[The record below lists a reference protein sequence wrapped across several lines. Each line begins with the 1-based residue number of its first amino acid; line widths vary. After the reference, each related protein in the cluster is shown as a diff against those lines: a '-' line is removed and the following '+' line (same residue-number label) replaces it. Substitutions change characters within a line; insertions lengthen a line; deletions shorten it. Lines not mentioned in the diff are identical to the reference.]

1 MYELQKVQVQA
12 GFLILGLFIILESI
26 YGHFMNP
33 GNSQGMGISQLG
45 KVLSGEIGF
54 HLGTKRDCPK
64 SGQSLLGIKK
74 LFSPLTDKSVFA
86 RSSLI
91 RILK

>member
-26 YGHFMNP
+26 YGCFTNP
-33 GNSQGMGISQLG
+33 GNSQGMDGGIPTREST
-45 KVLSGEIGF
+45 VSEIGF

-64 SGQSLLGIKK
+64 SGQSLLGINK
-74 LFSPLTDKSVFA
+74 LFSPPTDISSFA
-86 RSSLI
+86 RSSLT
-91 RILK
+91 RI